1 MTPHS
6 ILLVE
11 DELSM
16 RLGMQHALSRAGY
29 EVAAADTAEAARHAL
44 HRRPF
49 DLVITDLRLPGMS
62 GMELL
67 DSIREM
73 HPGTG
78 VILITAFPEVELA
91 VQAIKAGAF
100 DFLCKPFQSDGLLIA
115 VERFFRFLD
124 LKREN
129 DRLRGERE
137 EGEFIGE
144 SPAMLKVFDRIR
156 ALADA
161 CVPVL
166 VLGPSGSGKELVAG
180 ALHRR
185 SKRRDRPFIKINCAA
200 LPEQLLESEL
210 FGHEKGAFTGAQ
222 QARIGKFE
230 AADGGTLF
238 FDEVGEMPLPLQ
250 AKLLRVLEDQ
260 EVTPVGGNTPRK
272 VNVRTVF
279 ATARNL
285 EEAIADGRFREDL
298 YYRIN
303 VAEVHLPPLCE
314 RGDDILL
321 LAQHFLERH
330 CAQMGRPRLTISFGA
345 RDLLRRYAWPG
356 NVRELNNEMER
367 AAALT
372 IGDRVEVGD
381 LSPRIA
387 GASPDTRSLPGVGMQ
402 SGVGMQADVRGQAD
416 VGGQAG
422 TTPQPASVPQA
433 PFAPVPPSVAS
444 PSPAFV
450 AAVSAGAG
458 QPGISGGAGVPG
470 TTGTTDMTGTAGD
483 TGASRE
489 TGVAGAADRFNLHGL
504 ERETILAALDHA
516 GGNKSRAA
524 ELLGITRE
532 GLRKKL
538 LRFAISGGDDRA

>member
-16 RLGMQHALSRAGY
+16 RLGMQHALLRAGY

-303 VAEVHLPPLCE
+303 VVPVTLPPLRE
-314 RGDDILL
+314 RGSDVALLTERFLRRFCALHERQATLSEQARLAL
-321 LAQHFLERH
+321 LAY
-330 CAQMGRPRLTISFGA
+330 
-345 RDLLRRYAWPG
+345 DYPG
-356 NVRELNNEMER
+356 NVRELRNAVEHAVLLCTEGEIHVGHLPERIR
-367 AAALT
+367 AAT
-372 IGDRVEVGD
+372 
-381 LSPRIA
+381 
-387 GASPDTRSLPGVGMQ
+387 Q
-402 SGVGMQADVRGQAD
+402 SM
-416 VGGQAG
+416 
-422 TTPQPASVPQA
+422 PPAC
-433 PFAPVPPSVAS
+433 
-444 PSPAFV
+444 
-450 AAVSAGAG
+450 
-458 QPGISGGAGVPG
+458 
-470 TTGTTDMTGTAGD
+470 DDDAGD
-483 TGASRE
+483 TPASLAE
-489 TGVAGAADRFNLHGL
+489 GVARFERRRIMEALERTGGRKIQAAD
-504 ERETILAALDHA
+504 
-516 GGNKSRAA
+516 
-524 ELLGITRE
+524 LLGIS
-532 GLRKKL
+532 RKQLWLKL
-538 LRFAISGGDDRA
+538 KELSIDI